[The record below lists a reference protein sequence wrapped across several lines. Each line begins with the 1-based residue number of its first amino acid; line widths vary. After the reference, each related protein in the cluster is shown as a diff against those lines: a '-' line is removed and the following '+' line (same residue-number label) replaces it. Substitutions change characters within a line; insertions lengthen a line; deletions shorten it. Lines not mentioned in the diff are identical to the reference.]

1 VGNKIGVRADSCENT
16 INNTHSSMINVLD
29 NNKQSINIF
38 EKKNN
43 LTPMQMAILNKG

>member
-1 VGNKIGVRADSCENT
+1 MRADSCENT

-29 NNKQSINIF
+29 INKQNVF
-38 EKKNN
+38 EKKSN

>member
-1 VGNKIGVRADSCENT
+1 MGNKIGVRADSCENT

-43 LTPMQMAILNKG
+43 LTPM